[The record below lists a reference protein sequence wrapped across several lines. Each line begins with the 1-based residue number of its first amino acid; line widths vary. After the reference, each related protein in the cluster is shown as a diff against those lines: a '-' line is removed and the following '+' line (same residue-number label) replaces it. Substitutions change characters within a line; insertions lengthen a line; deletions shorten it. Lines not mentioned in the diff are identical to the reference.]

1 MLRGTCHFSLAYY
14 IVEQLFCVYREIPN
28 VQVSRHEIPRK
39 KKGKRELCFHPLEI
53 HGACDMEEIVV
64 AICRRDDF
72 AVRRMAFFRKR
83 GKPLQPIN

>member
-1 MLRGTCHFSLAYY
+1 MLPPT
-14 IVEQLFCVYREIPN
+14 Q
-28 VQVSRHEIPRK
+28 
-39 KKGKRELCFHPLEI
+39 I